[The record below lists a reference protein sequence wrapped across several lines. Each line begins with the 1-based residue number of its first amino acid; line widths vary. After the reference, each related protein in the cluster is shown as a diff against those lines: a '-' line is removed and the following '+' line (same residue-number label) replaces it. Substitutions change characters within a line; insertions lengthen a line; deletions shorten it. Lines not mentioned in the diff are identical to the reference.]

1 MDTQDLHLAR
11 QAVAVIHS
19 QGRVSVS
26 GVQRRLGI
34 GWNQAQLICQHIVN
48 TGLVDDLE
56 LSPNLTPKDHP

>member
-1 MDTQDLHLAR
+1 MGAQDPHLAR
-11 QAVAVIHS
+11 LAVAVIHS

-34 GWNQAQLICQHIVN
+34 RWNQAQLICQHIVN

-56 LSPNLTPKDHP
+56 LSPTLTPKPHP